1 MVSKNEGGGDRIHEV
16 LSGRTESAVE
26 ALAIKEEGG
35 WRWQQRNK
43 EIERMKLLM
52 EVATSRTVGKLRE

>member
-1 MVSKNEGGGDRIHEV
+1 MASKNGGGGDRIHEV
-16 LSGRTESAVE
+16 LSGRIESAVE

-43 EIERMKLLM
+43 EIERMKMLM

>member
-1 MVSKNEGGGDRIHEV
+1 MASKNGGGGDRIHEV
-16 LSGRTESAVE
+16 LSGRIESAVE
-26 ALAIKEEGG
+26 ALAIMEEGG

-43 EIERMKLLM
+43 EIERMKMLM